1 VSIDIVDEVH
11 SLVLALKALASDASL
26 RRRLGASALEYWRA
40 HHTIAHMIEHY
51 ERAIARGA
59 AAPVPAVTL
68 PAHLR
73 SDGFEHARD
82 LARSVGVTLPD
93 EWQ

>member
-1 VSIDIVDEVH
+1 
-11 SLVLALKALASDASL
+11 
-26 RRRLGASALEYWRA
+26 
-40 HHTIAHMIEHY
+40 MIEHY